1 MTTADHRSSGVRG
14 AARRWTRGAV
24 IALMA
29 TLAVL
34 VHHETAAAIA
44 HVPPPGNTE
53 TISIAGMHH
62 EALLAM
68 PIHVSGHAMA
78 PGVTAPA
85 ASDESGT
92 CSGTVMQHCSAAS
105 VDTMKLAPPHQ
116 SSTGCAPCLGSE
128 TAVGRDVPG
137 TTGRAPPDLSA
148 LSRLLL

>member
-1 MTTADHRSSGVRG
+1 MTTADHRPSGVRG

-34 VHHETAAAIA
+34 VHHETPAVIA
-44 HVPPPGNTE
+44 HVLPPGKTE
-53 TISIAGMHH
+53 TISIAGMYH
-62 EALLAM
+62 EAPHPM
-68 PIHVSGHAMA
+68 PVQMSGHAVA
-78 PGVTAPA
+78 PGVTAPT

-116 SSTGCAPCLGSE
+116 LSTGCVPCLGSE
-128 TAVGRDVPG
+128 TAIGRDVPG
-137 TTGRAPPDLSA
+137 TTGRAPPDLSV